1 MPTVPK
7 IFIVDDDAEVREATA
22 SLIQSLGYEVD
33 TFASA
38 QEFLDS
44 GRVSQ
49 ASCLITDV
57 QMPGISGYDL
67 RQQLLAEGH
76 RIPIVFMS
84 GLFGED
90 IPEKSPMADVIG
102 FLDKPVDISLL
113 IECINRALK
122 G

>member
-1 MPTVPK
+1 MPKSPR
-7 IFIVDDDAEVREATA
+7 IIIVDDDAEVREATA

-49 ASCLITDV
+49 SACLITDV
-57 QMPGISGYDL
+57 QMPGMSGFDL
-67 RQQLLAEGH
+67 RQQLIADGH
-76 RIPIVFMS
+76 RIPIIFMS
-84 GLFGED
+84 GLLGEN
-90 IPEKSPMADVIG
+90 IREKALKAGVIG
-102 FLDKPVDISLL
+102 FLHKPVDVPLL
-113 IECINRALK
+113 FECINRALK

>member
-1 MPTVPK
+1 MPKSPR
-7 IFIVDDDAEVREATA
+7 IIIVDDDAEVREATA

-49 ASCLITDV
+49 SACLITDV
-57 QMPGISGYDL
+57 QMPGMSGFDL
-67 RQQLLAEGH
+67 RQQLIADGH
-76 RIPIVFMS
+76 RIPIIFMS
-84 GLFGED
+84 GLLGEN
-90 IPEKSPMADVIG
+90 IREKALKAGVIG
-102 FLDKPVDISLL
+102 FLHKPVDVPLL
-113 IECINRALK
+113 FECIKRALK

>member
-1 MPTVPK
+1 MPKAPR
-7 IFIVDDDAEVREATA
+7 ISIVDDDAEVRAATA

-57 QMPGISGYDL
+57 QMPGMSGFDL
-67 RQQLLAEGH
+67 RQQLIADGH
-76 RIPIVFMS
+76 RIPIIFMS

-90 IPEKSPMADVIG
+90 IPEKSLRADVIG
-102 FLDKPVDISLL
+102 FLDKPVDVALL

>member
-1 MPTVPK
+1 MPNTPWIVV
-7 IFIVDDDAEVREATA
+7 VDDDADVRVATA
-22 SLIQSLGYEVD
+22 NLIQSLGYEVD

-38 QEFLDS
+38 EEFLDS
-44 GRVSQ
+44 GRASQ

-57 QMPGISGYDL
+57 QMPGMSGFDL
-67 RQQLLAEGH
+67 RQQLIADGH
-76 RIPIVFMS
+76 RIPIIFMS

-90 IPEKSPMADVIG
+90 IREKSLTTDVIG
-102 FLDKPVDISLL
+102 FVDKPIDIALL

>member
-1 MPTVPK
+1 MPKSPR
-7 IFIVDDDAEVREATA
+7 IIIVDDDAEVREATA

-49 ASCLITDV
+49 SACLITDV
-57 QMPGISGYDL
+57 QMPGMSGFDL
-67 RQQLLAEGH
+67 RQQLIADGH
-76 RIPIVFMS
+76 RIPIIFMS
-84 GLFGED
+84 GLLGENIREQALKD
-90 IPEKSPMADVIG
+90 GVIG
-102 FLDKPVDISLL
+102 FLHKPVDVPLL
-113 IECINRALK
+113 FECIKRALK